1 MVINK
6 GPEDGFAIENG
17 DIPSLCYWSVHSWK
31 LEALIPFACSD
42 EFRPQLGMDGALGR
56 LNHLKSIEQSCKT
69 WAIMTFDIIWWHLVT
84 LEKVIHYG
92 IFAIC
97 LFFFFYKF
105 SNSVFL
111 LQNMLAFSVNLTSE
125 SCQFEVFS
133 ANLGT
138 FRVLS
143 AVPQIPSRLS
153 CSRISCSCSNWGS
166 TCSKTCWM
174 PGKKVVTWWRK
185 MWIISCIVFHRT
197 F

>member
-97 LFFFFYKF
+97 LFFFLQVFKF
-105 SNSVFL
+105 RVFVAKYASFFGESNKWIMSIWSFFCKSGNISGVVSCAADTFSAFMFSDQLQLQQLGIYL
-111 LQNMLAFSVNLTSE
+111 LQNLLDAWQKGGDMVTKNVN
-125 SCQFEVFS
+125 
-133 ANLGT
+133 N
-138 FRVLS
+138 
-143 AVPQIPSRLS
+143 
-153 CSRISCSCSNWGS
+153 
-166 TCSKTCWM
+166 
-174 PGKKVVTWWRK
+174 
-185 MWIISCIVFHRT
+185 
-197 F
+197 

>member
-1 MVINK
+1 MLLECTQLKPWGADSLRLLRWIQTAVGYGWCLRPAESLEEHWAELQNMSHH
-6 GPEDGFAIENG
+6 
-17 DIPSLCYWSVHSWK
+17 DIWYHLMTSCDTWKSDSL
-31 LEALIPFACSD
+31 
-42 EFRPQLGMDGALGR
+42 
-56 LNHLKSIEQSCKT
+56 
-69 WAIMTFDIIWWHLVT
+69 WHLCHVF
-84 LEKVIHYG
+84 V
-92 IFAIC
+92 
-97 LFFFFYKF
+97 FFYKF